1 MPDLG
6 GSVRLHALGHEE
18 LAALSDVM
26 RAFFGNLSRSSDHEL
41 VSSWREDLHIESR
54 VEPAI
59 GRQAAREASRSGQ
72 SDRMIT
78 VSTQLQRSD
87 QGLRETIPLHE
98 IRRILK
104 RQLYHLLSQETGI
117 HFPWGSLTG
126 VRPSQIALEVL
137 KRRGARGALEEL
149 VDDWRL
155 FPEKARL
162 ILETAQAEESLLSR
176 FEADDCLLYVGLPF
190 CPSRCLYCSF
200 ITQDAGRQSGS
211 LKPYVQA
218 VIREAQGVFRPDFD
232 KKVRAI
238 YYGGGT
244 PTALPASLLKP
255 YMEAVIKA
263 APLASE
269 PEMTMEA
276 GRPDTID
283 KEKLDLIRR
292 AGFHRLC
299 INPQTMLDETLKRI
313 GRHHSRQ
320 QTLEAFRLARSMG
333 FDDINM
339 DLIAGLPGEEGPDLI
354 QSLKEVIELG
364 PEHITLHSL
373 AVKKGSYLDRLLL
386 DRDLLLP
393 DPRLIEAVQEA
404 QDLLVRHG
412 YRPYYLYKQ
421 KNCRSGLENTGFT
434 RKEGSLYNVGMMS
447 DQVPVVGLGSGS
459 TSKIILE
466 QTAKRLHNPKDLLVY
481 MDRLDQ
487 QIEDKSAL
495 FASTSPHPDK

>member
-1 MPDLG
+1 MK
-6 GSVRLHALGHEE
+6 VVVQAEGHQES
-18 LAALSDVM
+18 AALSDVM
-26 RAFFGNLSRSSDHEL
+26 RAFFGSLSRPDDHQLAASWQKEL
-41 VSSWREDLHIESR
+41 TLESR
-54 VEPAI
+54 VEPAVSS
-59 GRQAAREASRSGQ
+59 QAAREASRSGQ

-78 VSTQLQRSD
+78 VSTCLQGSD

-104 RQLYHLLSQETGI
+104 RQLYHLLSLETGI

-137 KRRGARGALEEL
+137 KSRGREEAEREL
-149 VDDWRL
+149 VEDWRL

-162 ILETAQAEESLLSR
+162 ILEVAQAEESILSR
-176 FEADDCLLYVGLPF
+176 FQPDDCLLYVGLPF

-200 ITQDAGRQSGS
+200 ITQDASRQADS
-211 LKPYVQA
+211 LAPYVQA
-218 VIREAQGVFRPDFD
+218 VIREAQGIFKPDFD
-232 KKVRAI
+232 KKVRAV

-263 APLASE
+263 APLASQV
-269 PEMTMEA
+269 EMTMEA

-283 KEKLDLIRR
+283 REKLDLIRR

-299 INPQTMLDETLKRI
+299 INPQTMQDETLKRI

-320 QTLEAFRLARSMG
+320 ETVDAFRLARSMG

-354 QSLKEVIELG
+354 RSLEEVIALG

-386 DRDLLLP
+386 SRDLLLP
-393 DPRLIEAVQEA
+393 DDHLIQALQEA
-404 QDLLVRHG
+404 QDLLARHG

-481 MDRLDQ
+481 IDRLDQ

-495 FASTSPHPDK
+495 FASASPHPDE